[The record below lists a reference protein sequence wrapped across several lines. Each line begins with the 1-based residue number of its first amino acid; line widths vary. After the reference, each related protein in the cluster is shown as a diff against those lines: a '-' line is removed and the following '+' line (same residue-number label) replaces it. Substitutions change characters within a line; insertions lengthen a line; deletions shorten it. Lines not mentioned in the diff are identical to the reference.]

1 MTELTPYHEDQELDN
16 NTSDNVHFSDILEQR
31 MTRRSLIGK
40 TASGAV
46 ALALASSLTACS
58 DDDNDNATPPSKPVD
73 SNKKPTELTFSVVN
87 KNLDDIVTVPEGY
100 QATVLYALCD

>member
-16 NTSDNVHFSDILEQR
+16 NTSDNVHFRDILEQR

-46 ALALASSLTACS
+46 TIAWHPHRTLFHMKEGGS
-58 DDDNDNATPPSKPVD
+58 DVRWLFLFRKHMRRRV
-73 SNKKPTELTFSVVN
+73 LVVH
-87 KNLDDIVTVPEGY
+87 
-100 QATVLYALCD
+100 